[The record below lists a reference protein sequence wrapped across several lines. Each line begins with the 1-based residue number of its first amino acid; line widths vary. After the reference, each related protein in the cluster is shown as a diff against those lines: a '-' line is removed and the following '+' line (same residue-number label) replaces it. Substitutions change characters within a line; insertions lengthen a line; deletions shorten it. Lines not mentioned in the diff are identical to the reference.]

1 MFTLERF
8 HCTSMLSFKIRNNNA
23 VEKRQVSWA
32 PECTYV
38 IFKLPNIKKA
48 SNTKLAKLGIKVA
61 RANFVYK

>member
-1 MFTLERF
+1 
-8 HCTSMLSFKIRNNNA
+8 MLFFKIRNNNA